1 MLFYV
6 YQRLTMIRR
15 YVVSA
20 ISLLRSLELWVENF
34 ILPCLLSTFY
44 RHYGCIH
51 DPAQIQQRGRS
62 RKSHLLFGSTL
73 GHPGNP
79 QVNITELIN
88 LEGYKSSLGKH
99 TYGLSSL
106 Y

>member
-34 ILPCLLSTFY
+34 ILPCLLSTDTMAVFT
-44 RHYGCIH
+44 
-51 DPAQIQQRGRS
+51 IQLRS
-62 RKSHLLFGSTL
+62 SKEDVVGNLTL
-73 GHPGNP
+73 RWVPRWDTQETP
-79 QVNITELIN
+79 RLT
-88 LEGYKSSLGKH
+88 
-99 TYGLSSL
+99 
-106 Y
+106 